1 MKISKQILAG
11 ISVFAILA
19 TLSLTGLTVAFA
31 GETWDKT
38 KEVSGDTW
46 DKTKEVSSETWDKTK
61 EVSSETWDKGKGKIH
76 DATAPK
82 PGDSAKE

>member
-19 TLSLTGLTVAFA
+19 TLSLTGLTIAFA

-38 KEVSGDTW
+38 KEVSSDTW
-46 DKTKEVSSETWDKTK
+46 DKTKEVSSD
-61 EVSSETWDKGKGKIH
+61 TWDKGKAKVH
-76 DATAPK
+76 EAMAPK
-82 PGDSAKE
+82 PEDSAKE